1 MTSPPNSR
9 TSSTPKN
16 NKLPRGSPISKHP
29 YVTCHIVC
37 QPRPLPPCP
46 PGSGPPPTE
55 KAPTPPNCRTP
66 PCKEGKREGKGTT
79 HTSLSRG

>member
-9 TSSTPKN
+9 TSPTPKN
-16 NKLPRGSPISKHP
+16 NKPLRGSPISKHP

-37 QPRPLPPCP
+37 RPRPVPPLHRPLSRKETPSPLHLPAPPFKERERKGPC
-46 PGSGPPPTE
+46 
-55 KAPTPPNCRTP
+55 
-66 PCKEGKREGKGTT
+66 TT